1 MIKNR
6 REYLFFYDVTDANP
20 NGDPMDEN
28 RPRIDEEVNICFIT
42 DTRLKRI
49 IRDEL
54 ADMLG
59 KNYVFLREE
68 PISEEDNKQKSK
80 ERLLEEY
87 GNDYKKILEKC
98 IDIRLFG
105 GTFAVGDN
113 AKSFTGAV
121 QFKFGRS
128 LHKVKVVNVKGTTFI
143 PANKKDEKEGSE
155 FIDFYIIPYGF
166 FCFYGIA
173 NEKASEDTKLT
184 DEDLNKMTKAM
195 WYGVKESTD
204 VISRSKFGHMP
215 RLLIEIVYKEGEKF
229 HIGELNKRVSIEKP
243 ENLDDFAIRD
253 VEEFKLN
260 LSKLKEA
267 VQKHKDKI
275 EKVYYA
281 IDDRLKLTNEL
292 EEVFSG
298 INLEKFPWF
307 TE

>member
-54 ADMLG
+54 ADVG
-59 KNYVFLREE
+59 EEIFIREE
-68 PISEEDNKQKSK
+68 RKEDGTLKTKEE
-80 ERLLEEY
+80 LLKLY
-87 GNDYKKILEKC
+87 NNGDYNEILKRC

-128 LHKVKVVNVKGTTFI
+128 LHKVTVKLIKGTTVI
-143 PANKKDEKEGSE
+143 PSKEQKGQGTMT
-155 FIDFYIIPYGF
+155 DFYIIPYGF

-173 NEKASEDTKLT
+173 NEKASEETKLT

-195 WYGVKESTD
+195 WQGVKESTD

-215 RLLIEIVYKEGEKF
+215 RLLIEIIYKEGEKF
-229 HIGELNKRVSIEKP
+229 HIGELNKRVSIKKP
-243 ENLDDFAIRD
+243 EELDDFSIRD
-253 VEEFKLN
+253 VEEFELD

-267 VQKHKDKI
+267 VQKYKSKI

-281 IDDRLKLTNEL
+281 VDDRLKFAEGSEL
-292 EEVFSG
+292 EEVFEG
-298 INLEKFPWF
+298 ITLEKFPWLA
-307 TE
+307 E

>member
-54 ADMLG
+54 ADMG
-59 KNYVFLREE
+59 EEIFIREE
-68 PISEEDNKQKSK
+68 RKEDGTLKTKEE
-80 ERLLEEY
+80 LLELY
-87 GNDYKKILEKC
+87 NNGDYSEILKRC

-105 GTFAVGDN
+105 GTFAIGDN

-128 LHKVKVVNVKGTTFI
+128 LHKVTVKLIKGTTVM
-143 PANKKDEKEGSE
+143 PSKEQKGQGTMT
-155 FIDFYIIPYGF
+155 DFYIIPYGF

-173 NEKASEDTKLT
+173 NEKASEETKLT
-184 DEDLNKMTKAM
+184 DEDLNKMAKAM
-195 WYGVKESTD
+195 WQGVKESTD

-215 RLLIEIVYKEGEKF
+215 RLLIEIIYKEGEKF
-229 HIGELNKRVSIEKP
+229 HIGELNKRVSIKKP
-243 ENLDDFAIRD
+243 EELDDFSIRD
-253 VEEFKLN
+253 VEEFELD

-267 VQKHKDKI
+267 VQKYKSKI

-281 IDDRLKLTNEL
+281 VDDRLKFAEGSEL
-292 EEVFSG
+292 EEVFEG
-298 INLEKFPWF
+298 ITLEKFPWLA
-307 TE
+307 E

>member
-1 MIKNR
+1 M
-6 REYLFFYDVTDANP
+6 
-20 NGDPMDEN
+20 G
-28 RPRIDEEVNICFIT
+28 EEIFI
-42 DTRLKRI
+42 
-49 IRDEL
+49 
-54 ADMLG
+54 
-59 KNYVFLREE
+59 REE
-68 PISEEDNKQKSK
+68 RKEDGTLKTKEELLKLYDN
-80 ERLLEEY
+80 
-87 GNDYKKILEKC
+87 GNYDEILNRC

-128 LHKVKVVNVKGTTFI
+128 LHKVTVKLIKGTTVM
-143 PANKKDEKEGSE
+143 PSKEQKGQGTMT
-155 FIDFYIIPYGF
+155 DFYIIPYGF

-215 RLLIEIVYKEGEKF
+215 RLLIEIVYKEGKKF

>member
-1 MIKNR
+1 MIKHR

-54 ADMLG
+54 ADMG
-59 KNYVFLREE
+59 EEIFIREE
-68 PISEEDNKQKSK
+68 RKEDGTLKTKEELLKLYDN
-80 ERLLEEY
+80 
-87 GNDYKKILEKC
+87 GNYDEILNRC

-128 LHKVKVVNVKGTTFI
+128 LHKVTVKLIKGTTVM
-143 PANKKDEKEGSE
+143 PSKEQKGQGTMT
-155 FIDFYIIPYGF
+155 DFYIIPYGF

>member
-1 MIKNR
+1 MIKHR

-28 RPRIDEEVNICFIT
+28 RPRIDEEVNIYFIT

-128 LHKVKVVNVKGTTFI
+128 LHKVTVKLIKGTTVM
-143 PANKKDEKEGSE
+143 PSKEQKGQGTMT
-155 FIDFYIIPYGF
+155 DFYIIPYGF

-195 WYGVKESTD
+195 WHGVKESTD

-215 RLLIEIVYKEGEKF
+215 RLLIEIVYKEGKKF

-260 LSKLKEA
+260 LSKFKEA

>member
-6 REYLFFYDVTDANP
+6 REYLLFYDVSDANP

-28 RPRIDEEVNICFIT
+28 RPRIDEEVNTCFIT
-42 DTRLKRI
+42 DVRLKRI
-49 IRDEL
+49 IRDQLKDFGEEI
-54 ADMLG
+54 
-59 KNYVFLREE
+59 FIREE
-68 PISEEDNKQKSK
+68 RKENGTLKTKEE
-80 ERLLEEY
+80 LLKLYNNGNYEE
-87 GNDYKKILEKC
+87 ILRRC

-113 AKSFTGAV
+113 AKSFTGPV
-121 QFKFGRS
+121 QFNFGRS
-128 LHKVKVVNVKGTTFI
+128 LHKTSVKLIKGTTVM
-143 PANKKDEKEGSE
+143 PSKEQKGQGTMT
-155 FIDFYIIPYGF
+155 DFYVIPYGF

-173 NEKASEDTKLT
+173 NEKASEETKLT

-229 HIGELNKRVSIEKP
+229 HIGELNKRVSIKKP
-243 ENLDDFAIRD
+243 EELDDFAIRD
-253 VEEFKLN
+253 VEDFELD
-260 LSKLKEA
+260 LSKLKKA

-281 IDDRLKLTNEL
+281 IDDRLKLAEGSSL
-292 EEVFSG
+292 EEVFEG
-298 INLEKFPWF
+298 IKLEKFPWLAD
-307 TE
+307 

>member
-54 ADMLG
+54 ADVG
-59 KNYVFLREE
+59 EEIFIREE
-68 PISEEDNKQKSK
+68 RKEDGTLKTKEE
-80 ERLLEEY
+80 LLKLY
-87 GNDYKKILEKC
+87 NNGDYNEILKRC

-128 LHKVKVVNVKGTTFI
+128 LHKVTVKLIKGTTVM
-143 PANKKDEKEGSE
+143 PSKEQKGQGTMT
-155 FIDFYIIPYGF
+155 DFYIIPYGF

-173 NEKASEDTKLT
+173 NEKASEETKLT
-184 DEDLNKMTKAM
+184 DEDLSKMTKAM
-195 WYGVKESTD
+195 WQGVKESTD

-215 RLLIEIVYKEGEKF
+215 RLLIEIIYKEGEKF
-229 HIGELNKRVSIEKP
+229 HIGELNKRVSIKKP
-243 ENLDDFAIRD
+243 EELDDFSIRD
-253 VEEFKLN
+253 VEEFELD

-267 VQKHKDKI
+267 VQKYKSKI

-281 IDDRLKLTNEL
+281 VDDRLKFAEGSEL
-292 EEVFSG
+292 EEVFEG
-298 INLEKFPWF
+298 IALEKFPWLA
-307 TE
+307 E

>member
-54 ADMLG
+54 ADM
-59 KNYVFLREE
+59 REE
-68 PISEEDNKQKSK
+68 IFIREERK
-80 ERLLEEY
+80 EDGTLKTKEELLKLY
-87 GNDYKKILEKC
+87 NNGDYNEILKRC

-128 LHKVKVVNVKGTTFI
+128 LHKVTVKLIKGTTVM
-143 PANKKDEKEGSE
+143 PSKEQKGQGTMT
-155 FIDFYIIPYGF
+155 DFYIIPYGF

-173 NEKASEDTKLT
+173 NERASEETKLT
-184 DEDLNKMTKAM
+184 DEDLSKMTKAM
-195 WYGVKESTD
+195 WQGVKESTD
-204 VISRSKFGHMP
+204 VISRSKLGHMP
-215 RLLIEIVYKEGEKF
+215 RLLVEIIYKEGEKF
-229 HIGELNKRVSIEKP
+229 HIGELNKRVSIKKP
-243 ENLDDFAIRD
+243 EELDDFSIRD
-253 VEEFKLN
+253 VEEFELD

-267 VQKHKDKI
+267 VQKYKSKI

-281 IDDRLKLTNEL
+281 VDDRLKFTEGSEL
-292 EEVFSG
+292 EEVFEG
-298 INLEKFPWF
+298 IALEKFPWLA
-307 TE
+307 E

>member
-54 ADMLG
+54 ADMG
-59 KNYVFLREE
+59 EEIFIREE
-68 PISEEDNKQKSK
+68 RKEDGTLKTKEE
-80 ERLLEEY
+80 LLKLY
-87 GNDYKKILEKC
+87 NNGDYNEILKCC

-128 LHKVKVVNVKGTTFI
+128 LHKVTVKLIKGTTVM
-143 PANKKDEKEGSE
+143 PSKEQKGQGTMT
-155 FIDFYIIPYGF
+155 DFYIIPYGF

-173 NEKASEDTKLT
+173 NEKASEETKLT
-184 DEDLNKMTKAM
+184 DEDLNKMAKAM
-195 WYGVKESTD
+195 WQGVKESTD

-215 RLLIEIVYKEGEKF
+215 RLLIEIIYKEGEKF
-229 HIGELNKRVSIEKP
+229 HIGELNKRVSIKKP
-243 ENLDDFAIRD
+243 EELDDFSIRD
-253 VEEFKLN
+253 VEEFELD

-267 VQKHKDKI
+267 VQKYKSKI

-281 IDDRLKLTNEL
+281 VDDRLKFAEGSEL
-292 EEVFSG
+292 EEVFEG
-298 INLEKFPWF
+298 ITLEKFPWLA
-307 TE
+307 E

>member
-54 ADMLG
+54 ADVG
-59 KNYVFLREE
+59 EEIFIREE
-68 PISEEDNKQKSK
+68 RKEDGTLKTKEE
-80 ERLLEEY
+80 LLKLY
-87 GNDYKKILEKC
+87 NNGDYNEILKRC

-128 LHKVKVVNVKGTTFI
+128 LHKVTVKLIKGTTVM
-143 PANKKDEKEGSE
+143 PSKEQKGQGTMT
-155 FIDFYIIPYGF
+155 DFYIIPYGF

-173 NEKASEDTKLT
+173 NERASEETKLT
-184 DEDLNKMTKAM
+184 DEDLSKMTKAM
-195 WYGVKESTD
+195 WQGVKESTD

-215 RLLIEIVYKEGEKF
+215 RLLIEIIYKEGEKF
-229 HIGELNKRVSIEKP
+229 HIGELNKRVSIKKP
-243 ENLDDFAIRD
+243 DELDDFSIRD
-253 VEEFKLN
+253 VEEFELD

-267 VQKHKDKI
+267 VQKYKSKI

-281 IDDRLKLTNEL
+281 VDDRLKFTEGSEL
-292 EEVFSG
+292 EEVFEG
-298 INLEKFPWF
+298 IALEKFPWLA
-307 TE
+307 E

>member
-54 ADMLG
+54 ADMG
-59 KNYVFLREE
+59 EEIYIREE
-68 PISEEDNKQKSK
+68 RKEDGTLKTKEE
-80 ERLLEEY
+80 LLKLY
-87 GNDYKKILEKC
+87 NNGDYNEILRRC

-128 LHKVKVVNVKGTTFI
+128 LHKVTVKLIKGTTVM
-143 PANKKDEKEGSE
+143 PSKEQKGQGTMT
-155 FIDFYIIPYGF
+155 DFYIIPYGF

-173 NEKASEDTKLT
+173 NEKASEETKLT

-195 WYGVKESTD
+195 WQGVKESTD

-215 RLLIEIVYKEGEKF
+215 RLLIEIIYKEGEKF
-229 HIGELNKRVSIEKP
+229 HIGELNKRVSIKKP
-243 ENLDDFAIRD
+243 EELDDFSIRD
-253 VEEFKLN
+253 VEEFELD

-267 VQKHKDKI
+267 VQKYKSKI

-281 IDDRLKLTNEL
+281 VDDRLKFAEGSEL
-292 EEVFSG
+292 EEVFKG
-298 INLEKFPWF
+298 IALEKFPWLA
-307 TE
+307 E

>member
-54 ADMLG
+54 ADMG
-59 KNYVFLREE
+59 EEIFIREE
-68 PISEEDNKQKSK
+68 RKEDGTLKTKEE
-80 ERLLEEY
+80 LLKLY
-87 GNDYKKILEKC
+87 NNGDYNEILKRC

-128 LHKVKVVNVKGTTFI
+128 LHKVTVKLIKGTTVM
-143 PANKKDEKEGSE
+143 PSKEQKGQGTMT
-155 FIDFYIIPYGF
+155 DFYIIPYGF

-173 NEKASEDTKLT
+173 NEKASEETKLT
-184 DEDLNKMTKAM
+184 DEDLNKMAKAM
-195 WYGVKESTD
+195 WQGVKESTD

-215 RLLIEIVYKEGEKF
+215 RLLIEIIYKEGEKF
-229 HIGELNKRVSIEKP
+229 HIGELNKRVSIKKP
-243 ENLDDFAIRD
+243 EELDDFSIRD
-253 VEEFKLN
+253 VEEFELD

-267 VQKHKDKI
+267 VQKYKSKI

-281 IDDRLKLTNEL
+281 VDDRLKFAEGSEL
-292 EEVFSG
+292 EEVFEG
-298 INLEKFPWF
+298 ITLEKFPWLA
-307 TE
+307 E

>member
-54 ADMLG
+54 ADMG
-59 KNYVFLREE
+59 EEIFIREE
-68 PISEEDNKQKSK
+68 RKEDGTLKTKEE
-80 ERLLEEY
+80 LLKLY
-87 GNDYKKILEKC
+87 NNGDYNEILKRC

-128 LHKVKVVNVKGTTFI
+128 LHKVTVKLIKGTTVM
-143 PANKKDEKEGSE
+143 PSKEQKGQGTMT
-155 FIDFYIIPYGF
+155 DFYVVPYGF

-229 HIGELNKRVSIEKP
+229 HIGELNKRVSINKKP

-253 VEEFKLN
+253 VEEFELD

-267 VQKHKDKI
+267 VQKYKDKI

-281 IDDRLKLTNEL
+281 VDDRLKLAKGSEL
-292 EEVFSG
+292 EEVFKG
-298 INLEKFPWF
+298 INLEKFPWLA
-307 TE
+307 E